1 MNNTIEKIIK
11 VWKKK
16 YVKKIGKTYTCVV
29 ADDKEMESWLRS
41 QLQKIKDEAK
51 REAMENL

>member
-41 QLQKIKDEAK
+41 QLQHTRPGKK
-51 REAMENL
+51 RLRED